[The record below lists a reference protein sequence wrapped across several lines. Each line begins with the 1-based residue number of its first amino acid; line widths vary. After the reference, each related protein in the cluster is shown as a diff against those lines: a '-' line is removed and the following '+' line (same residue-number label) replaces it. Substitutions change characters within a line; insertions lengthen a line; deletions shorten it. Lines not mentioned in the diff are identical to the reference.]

1 MRVDIGVFV
10 KSTEV
15 SAVPAEAVHAKTD
28 VRNHQLQCENGS
40 NCSVQV
46 EFLHVLLRFSCPL
59 RLHPRVHCLWPAGR
73 SILRFFAAVPARP
86 CDCSAPPLNV
96 TV

>member
-1 MRVDIGVFV
+1 MRVDIGVIV

-15 SAVPAEAVHAKTD
+15 SAVPAAAVHAKTD
-28 VRNHQLQCENGS
+28 GENGS
-40 NCSVQV
+40 NCSVRV

-59 RLHPRVHCLWPAGR
+59 RLQREEASYAFCCSA
-73 SILRFFAAVPARP
+73 STP

>member
-1 MRVDIGVFV
+1 MRVDIGVIV

-15 SAVPAEAVHAKTD
+15 SAFPAEAVHAKTD

-40 NCSVQV
+40 NCSVKSSSYMCCCD
-46 EFLHVLLRFSCPL
+46 F
-59 RLHPRVHCLWPAGR
+59 RV
-73 SILRFFAAVPARP
+73 P
-86 CDCSAPPLNV
+86 CDCSQGSTASGQREEASYAFCCSASTPCDYSAPPLNV